1 MASLA
6 ANVAAAE
13 PTLIGRVVAGWR
25 PVCLIVSYELLMQQL
40 PTRHTAAV
48 PPGKPFVPA
57 VPPGKPFVPVEA
69 PGTGSVPVAATATT
83 VPVEA
88 AAA

>member
-48 PPGKPFVPA
+48 PPGKPFVP
-57 VPPGKPFVPVEA
+57 VEA